1 MESCMQFIPR
11 KSYNTYGY
19 VVLALFFLIA
29 VFLIGITSDLNAKSN
44 LSCNPGSNVDI
55 YKRKTFVETECF
67 LKYEQK
73 YNSPVPFNWFVI
85 LNFCLVFGL
94 CVIYAYSV
102 NSRVERID
110 VTPTTTTDDVELQP
124 LSQQSQRLQP
134 DEVDTKSCLPV
145 FYIYLLHLVLFRL
158 LPMILFVV
166 FLYPADFPTKFSC
179 PWPSG
184 TSSYVN
190 ITVNTKRFNLT
201 IVDCTNPSGAK
212 STSLAKAVWIVDIIF
227 SLVILVEV
235 VYLVWR
241 NCKDKYFAQ
250 DLVFCSIYLLGKS
263 NYSEER
269 HANDQEAVA
278 DALLHPNPNA
288 NPNPILN
295 LNPNP
300 EPVGKCIST
309 QEVFKLDI
317 LSLQKGTID
326 EMYVKLIIQN
336 GREDKKLPDGLKRHE
351 IYEAYLEAPNESIA
365 VENLFYL
372 NEKRHHKILVVGRPG
387 IGKTVLTKKI
397 LHQRITS
404 EDQFWSE
411 KVVILLRFRTFNAEQ
426 NKDTTLKNMLR
437 FGQGLSA
444 AGDFDGDYEYIL
456 SNPEKVILIFDGL
469 DELQV
474 DCDNCWREAEDT
486 PNDYN
491 QCMSIFSVFQ
501 KLVSGTFLPDATIL
515 ITSRPT
521 AEHIYDKL
529 PFEINFEILGFTKP
543 EIQEYV
549 KKFCADDNDMSK
561 RMWDLIQES
570 AELLSL
576 CYIPV
581 SCYIIC
587 LTLKKCI
594 QHEDNEFN
602 VPRTMTELYKRAIR
616 IILWDHNPEYKTKPR
631 KIDYLK
637 TKLPEDLQHILN
649 KLKTLAKTGM
659 QKRELIFQIE
669 TGDEFHAMR
678 NCGLFNSLSKDESH
692 YCCFLH
698 LTIQE
703 FLAASELVDKISGP
717 EDVESFLSTHIE
729 DANWHLVIQFF
740 AGLLADK
747 FRKDESFMA
756 MCERYV

>member
-1 MESCMQFIPR
+1 MFRFRLIRHKTTAFSLSCGIVIKMQNCMQFIPR
-11 KSYNTYGY
+11 KSYNGYGY

-29 VFLIGITSDLNAKSN
+29 VTLVGITSDLNAKSS
-44 LSCNPGSNVDI
+44 LSCNPGKNVVDDI
-55 YKRKTFVETECF
+55 KEKTFVETECF

-85 LNFCLVFGL
+85 LNFGLVFGL
-94 CVIYAYSV
+94 SVIYAYIV
-102 NSRVERID
+102 NSRVERWD
-110 VTPTTTTDDVELQP
+110 KPTTTTNDVELQP
-124 LSQQSQRLQP
+124 LSQQSQRSQH
-134 DEVDTKSCLPV
+134 DEDGTESRLPV

-166 FLYPADFPTKFSC
+166 LVLYPADFPTKFSC

-184 TSSYVN
+184 TSSNVN
-190 ITVNTKRFNLT
+190 ITGNTKRFNLT
-201 IVDCTNPSGAK
+201 IVDCTNPSGSK
-212 STSLAKAVWIVDIIF
+212 STSLAKAVWIVDIMF
-227 SLVILVEV
+227 ALVTLVEA

-241 NCKDKYFAQ
+241 NCKDKRFTH
-250 DLVFCSIYLLGKS
+250 DLEFCSVYLLGKRKTIRKIKR
-263 NYSEER
+263 NYMEEL
-269 HANDQEAVA
+269 AN
-278 DALLHPNPNA
+278 N
-288 NPNPILN
+288 
-295 LNPNP
+295 
-300 EPVGKCIST
+300 

-317 LSLQKGTID
+317 LSLQKGTIN
-326 EMYVKLIIQN
+326 EMYVKLIIQK
-336 GREDKKLPDGLKRHE
+336 GREDKKLPDELKRHE
-351 IYEAYLEAPNESIA
+351 IYEAYLEPSNQSIL
-365 VENLFYL
+365 VEKIENLFCL
-372 NEKRHHKILVVGRPG
+372 NEKRHHKILVIGRPG

-411 KVVILLRFRTFNAEQ
+411 KVVILLRFRTFNVEQ
-426 NKDTTLKNMLR
+426 NKNTTLKNMLR

-549 KKFCADDNDMSK
+549 KKFCADDNDTSK

-581 SCYIIC
+581 SCSIIC

-594 QHEDNEFN
+594 DSEFS
-602 VPRTMTELYKRAIR
+602 VPRTITELYKRAIR